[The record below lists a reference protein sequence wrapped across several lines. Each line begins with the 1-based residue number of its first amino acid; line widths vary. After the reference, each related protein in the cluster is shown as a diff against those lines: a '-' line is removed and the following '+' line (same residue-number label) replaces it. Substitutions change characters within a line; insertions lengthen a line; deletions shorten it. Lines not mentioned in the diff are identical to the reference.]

1 MTRNR
6 VSTLFRPL
14 AALTGVVVMVIAAAG
29 CSVNPATGRQSFTML
44 MPPAEEARVGQKLH
58 PEVSKE
64 FGGATLDRA
73 RAAYVDRVGQSL
85 ARHTEFPDQRFT
97 FTMLDSDIVNAFA
110 VPGGYVYVTRALV
123 ALAGSEAEL
132 AGVLAHEIGHVTARH
147 TAERYSQA
155 AVAQLLLGVGS
166 QVIGGSMNDLMQ
178 LGAAAYLKGFSR
190 EQEYESDLLG
200 VRYLLRAGYE
210 PRAMGSFLAK
220 LRAESQLRAT
230 LMGRSGEAD
239 QYSIMSTHPRTADRV
254 ERALKAAK
262 ASAGLPWIAKP
273 RVGVDEYMQR
283 IDGLYV
289 DGDPRNGFI
298 KGRRFVHPA
307 GRFQFMAP
315 PGFRLFKGGESAV
328 LVLGPEE
335 SAARLDWVE
344 ERRRMT
350 MGDYLTGVWARQHR
364 VEGVERITINGL
376 EAATGTLRGAAGR
389 QRVVL
394 RLIAVRSGPATI
406 HRMTFLMPETM
417 VARLSEEFRR
427 TTYSFRRLTPAE
439 AARETPFRLRV
450 RRAQPGENTQS
461 LASRMPYESHRM
473 QRFQVLNGLDR
484 GQQIRPGQWIKQ
496 VVE

>member
-1 MTRNR
+1 MTRIR
-6 VSTLFRPL
+6 LPYRAL
-14 AALTGVVVMVIAAAG
+14 AALAGVVVLALAAAG
-29 CSVNPATGRQSFTML
+29 CTVNPATGRQSFTML
-44 MPPAEEARVGQKLH
+44 MPPAEEARVGRKLH
-58 PEVSKE
+58 PEVTKE

-73 RAAYVDRVGQSL
+73 LAAYVDQVGQSL

-166 QVIGGSMNDLMQ
+166 QFVGGSMNDIMQ
-178 LGAAAYLKGFSR
+178 LGAAAYLQGFSR

-210 PRAMGSFLAK
+210 PKAMGSFLAR
-220 LRAESQLRAT
+220 LRAESQLQAT
-230 LMGRSGEAD
+230 LMGRSGETD
-239 QYSIMSTHPRTADRV
+239 RFSIMSTHPRTADRV
-254 ERALKAAK
+254 ARALEAAK
-262 ASAGLPWIAKP
+262 ASAGLPWTAKP
-273 RVGVDEYMQR
+273 RVGVDDYMRR

-307 GRFQFMAP
+307 GRFQFTAP

-328 LVLGPEE
+328 LAMGPKD
-335 SAARLDWVE
+335 SAVRLDWVE
-344 ERRRMT
+344 ERRDMS
-350 MGDYLTGVWARQHR
+350 MIDYVTRVWARQHR
-364 VEGVERITINGL
+364 VEGLEPITINGL
-376 EAATGTLRGAAGR
+376 EAATGQLRGATGR

-394 RLIAVRSGPATI
+394 RLVAVRSGPARI
-406 HRMTFLMPETM
+406 HRMIFLLPEAM
-417 VARLSEEFRR
+417 AARLSEDLRR
-427 TTYSFRRLTPAE
+427 ATYSFRRLAPAE

-450 RRAQPGENTQS
+450 MRARPGDSTQS
-461 LASRMPYESHRM
+461 LAARLPYESHRLL
-473 QRFQVLNGLDR
+473 RFQVLNGLGR
-484 GQQIRPGQWIKQ
+484 GQNVRPGQWIKL
-496 VVE
+496 VGE